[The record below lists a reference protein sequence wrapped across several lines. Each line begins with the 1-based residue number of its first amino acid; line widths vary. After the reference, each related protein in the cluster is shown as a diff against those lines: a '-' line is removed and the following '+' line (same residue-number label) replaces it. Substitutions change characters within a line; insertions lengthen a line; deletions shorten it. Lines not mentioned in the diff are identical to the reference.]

1 MTPGG
6 NKYFVTFIDEVSRK
20 LWIYLI
26 KRKSDV
32 IEVFKKF
39 KVSVEKQCGKNLEIL
54 RTDGGV
60 NMYLL
65 SLLNFVRKKASHM
78 K

>member
-1 MTPGG
+1 MTPRG
-6 NKYFVTFIDEVSRK
+6 NKYFVTFIDEFSRK

-39 KVSVEKQCGKNLEIL
+39 KVSVEK
-54 RTDGGV
+54 
-60 NMYLL
+60 
-65 SLLNFVRKKASHM
+65 
-78 K
+78 